1 VSTLAARG
9 IDGFSGMLRHYKEKA
24 ALGRNVTIE
33 EIGDTAVF
41 LLSDMSSAITGEVIY
56 VDCGFHMIGF

>member
-1 VSTLAARG
+1 
-9 IDGFSGMLRHYKEKA
+9 
-24 ALGRNVTIE
+24 VTID
-33 EIGDTAVF
+33 EIGETAVF